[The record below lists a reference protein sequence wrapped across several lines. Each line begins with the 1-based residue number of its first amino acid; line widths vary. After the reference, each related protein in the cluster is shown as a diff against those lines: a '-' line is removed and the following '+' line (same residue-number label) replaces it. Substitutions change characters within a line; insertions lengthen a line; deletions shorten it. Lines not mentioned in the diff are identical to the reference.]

1 MTASLTRDQA
11 RGILSRAAGRKVAVL
26 GDLMLDRFVWGTVD
40 RISPEAPVPIV
51 RVSRESLHLGGA
63 GNVAS
68 NLVAMGGEAWPLGV
82 VGSGPE
88 ADALLEALALLR
100 VDAGGVLQAPGRV
113 TTVKTR
119 IVAHNQQ
126 VVRFDQ
132 EQDDPLDDQTA
143 ARLARR
149 VLEVCAT
156 ADALVV
162 SDYEKG
168 CVTADLLSRVLPA
181 AHARGIP
188 IVVDPKP
195 GLWRSYSPI
204 TAITPNQSE
213 ASRMSG
219 MRLRGDQ
226 EAASAGEA
234 IRKALD
240 CRAVLLTRGELGML
254 LLEQGQR
261 PLPIPATT
269 REVYDVTG
277 AGDTVVAAMALCLAA
292 GASLSEAALLA
303 NAAAGVVVG
312 KVGTATATPE
322 EVSHSF

>member
-1 MTASLTRDQA
+1 
-11 RGILSRAAGRKVAVL
+11 
-26 GDLMLDRFVWGTVD
+26 
-40 RISPEAPVPIV
+40 
-51 RVSRESLHLGGA
+51 
-63 GNVAS
+63 
-68 NLVAMGGEAWPLGV
+68 V

-100 VDAGGVLQAPGRV
+100 VDSGGVLQAPGRF

-119 IVAHNQQ
+119 VVAHNQQ
-126 VVRFDQ
+126 VVRFDR
-132 EQDDPLDDQTA
+132 EQDDPLDDQTS

-149 VLEVCAT
+149 ALEVCAS

-181 AHARGIP
+181 AHGRGIP

-213 ASRMSG
+213 ASRMAG
-219 MRLRGDQ
+219 MKLRTDQ
-226 EAASAGEA
+226 DAAAVGEA
-234 IRKALD
+234 IRKSLD

-261 PLPIPATT
+261 PLPIPATA

-277 AGDTVVAAMALCLAA
+277 AGDTVAAAMALCLAA
-292 GASLSEAALLA
+292 GASLTEAALVA

-322 EVSHSF
+322 EVSASF